1 MTPEYLSHKPSSVE
15 RLTEC
20 ALTLRIRRFS
30 PVSPENLGQ
39 TFKISSTDTRAFLTT
54 EKESVFKMIAYKGAV
69 DGKDHIAVIKD
80 VGEGKNVPIRIHS
93 SCLTAETFHASTC
106 DCEGQLNFALSLA
119 DEQQMGG
126 VIWLNQEGMGNGLA
140 AKLAQIDYE
149 SRTGKYDP
157 VTYHG
162 ETFIDRRE
170 YNIAVEIL
178 KDLGISSIQLI
189 TNNPSKINEIQQ
201 LGIKVVSRIPCIID
215 AANKQAISYLE
226 ERRRQGYLG

>member
-1 MTPEYLSHKPSSVE
+1 MTPESLNYKPSSVE
-15 RLTEC
+15 RLSEC
-20 ALTLRIRRFS
+20 TLPLRIRYFS
-30 PVSPENLGQ
+30 PISWENLDQ
-39 TFKISSTDTRAFLTT
+39 ASKISSTDTRTFLTT
-54 EKESVFKMIAYKGAV
+54 EKESVFKMIAYKGVV
-69 DGKDHIAVIKD
+69 DGKDHVVVIKD
-80 VGEGKNVPIRIHS
+80 IGEGKNVPIRIHS
-93 SCLTAETFHASTC
+93 SCLTAETFHASIC
-106 DCEGQLNFALSLA
+106 DCEDQLNLALSIA

-126 VIWLNQEGMGNGLA
+126 VIWLNQEGMSNGLA

-170 YNIAVEIL
+170 YNIAAEIL
-178 KDLGISSIQLI
+178 RDLGISSIQLI

-201 LGIKVVSRIPCIID
+201 LGIAVVSRIPCIID
-215 AANKQAISYLE
+215 ASSKQAISYLE